1 MAIFARLLRGRV
13 RITKIAA
20 TALARAHHRS
30 MRPLAFYLQRFL
42 SIPSYRTEPFPT
54 RTQPAASAF
63 PGLHGRRTRHTLS
76 QGLTLTERS

>member
-20 TALARAHHRS
+20 TALARAYHRS

-42 SIPSYRTEPFPT
+42 SIPIGPNLSLLVRSP
-54 RTQPAASAF
+54 
-63 PGLHGRRTRHTLS
+63 RRLPSLAYT
-76 QGLTLTERS
+76 GGA